1 MAASGL
7 LQSGEEAPRRRDHA
21 AIRAFHRSVAFESG
35 VLVVVLRAMVV
46 ELGA

>member
-1 MAASGL
+1 VEKRL
-7 LQSGEEAPRRRDHA
+7 LGAVDGGGGTDA
-21 AIRAFHRSVAFESG
+21 AIRSFHRSVAFESA